1 MQIQLLLNMILYN
14 VTISI
19 DAACENEWVSWMRDT
34 HIADVIRTG
43 YFKECKLCRLV
54 GAEEQGGKTY
64 AIMYT
69 AHTEK
74 GLLEYQQMHSP
85 SLQKEH
91 NTKFQGRFAAFR
103 TELNIIQEFIH
114 EG

>member
-1 MQIQLLLNMILYN
+1 MILYN

-19 DAACENEWVSWMRDT
+19 DAACETEWLSWMRDT
-34 HIADVIRTG
+34 HIRDVIRTG

-69 AHTEK
+69 AYTEK
-74 GLLEYQQMHSP
+74 GLLEYQEKHSP
-85 SLQKEH
+85 NLQNEH
-91 NTKFQGRFAAFR
+91 NMKFQGRFAAFR
-103 TELNIIQEFIH
+103 TELNVIQEFIH

>member
-1 MQIQLLLNMILYN
+1 MILYN

-19 DAACENEWVSWMRDT
+19 DAACETEWLSWMRDT
-34 HIADVIRTG
+34 HIRDVIRTG

-54 GAEEQGGKTY
+54 DAEEQGGKTY

-69 AHTEK
+69 AYTEQ
-74 GLLEYQQMHSP
+74 GLLEYQEKHSP
-85 SLQKEH
+85 SLQNEH
-91 NTKFQGRFAAFR
+91 NMKFQGRFAAFR
-103 TELNIIQEFIH
+103 TELNVIQEFIH

>member
-19 DAACENEWVSWMRDT
+19 DEACENEWVSWMRET
-34 HIADVIRTG
+34 HIPDVIRTG

>member
-1 MQIQLLLNMILYN
+1 MILYN

-19 DAACENEWVSWMRDT
+19 DAACETEWLSWMRDT
-34 HIADVIRTG
+34 HIRDVIRTG

-69 AHTEK
+69 AYTEK
-74 GLLEYQQMHSP
+74 GLLEYQAKHAP
-85 SLQKEH
+85 SLQNEH
-91 NTKFQGRFAAFR
+91 NIKFQGRFAAFR
-103 TELNIIQEFIH
+103 TELNVIQEFIH

>member
-1 MQIQLLLNMILYN
+1 MILYN

-19 DAACENEWVSWMRDT
+19 DAACETEWLSWMRDT
-34 HIADVIRTG
+34 HIRDVIRTG

-69 AHTEK
+69 AYTEK
-74 GLLEYQQMHSP
+74 GLLEYQEKHSP
-85 SLQKEH
+85 SLQNEH
-91 NTKFQGRFAAFR
+91 NMKFQGRFAAFR
-103 TELNIIQEFIH
+103 TELNVIQEFIH

>member
-1 MQIQLLLNMILYN
+1 MILYN

-19 DAACENEWVSWMRDT
+19 DDACETEWLSWMRDT
-34 HIADVIRTG
+34 HIHDVIRTG

-69 AHTEK
+69 AYTEK
-74 GLLEYQQMHSP
+74 GLLEYQDKHAQ
-85 SLQKEH
+85 SLQNEH
-91 NTKFQGRFAAFR
+91 NMKFQGRFAAFR
-103 TELNIIQEFIH
+103 TELNVIQEFIH

>member
-1 MQIQLLLNMILYN
+1 MILYN

-19 DAACENEWVSWMRDT
+19 DEACENEWISWMRDT
-34 HIADVIRTG
+34 HIPDVLRTG
-43 YFKECKLCRLV
+43 YFKECKLCRLI

-69 AHTEK
+69 AYTEK
-74 GLLEYQQMHSP
+74 GLQEYHETHAP
-85 SLQKEH
+85 SLQNQH
-91 NTKFQGRFAAFR
+91 NMKFQGRFAAFR
-103 TELNIIQEFIH
+103 TELNVIQEFTH

>member
-1 MQIQLLLNMILYN
+1 MILYN

-19 DAACENEWVSWMRDT
+19 DEACENEWISWMRDT
-34 HIADVIRTG
+34 HIPDVLRTG
-43 YFKECKLCRLV
+43 YFKECKLCRLI

-69 AHTEK
+69 AYTEK
-74 GLLEYQQMHSP
+74 GLLEYHETHAP
-85 SLQKEH
+85 SLQNQH
-91 NTKFQGRFAAFR
+91 NMKFQGRFAAFR
-103 TELNIIQEFIH
+103 TELNVIQEFTH

>member
-1 MQIQLLLNMILYN
+1 MILYN

-19 DAACENEWVSWMRDT
+19 DAACETEWLSWMRNT
-34 HIADVIRTG
+34 HIRDVIRTG

-69 AHTEK
+69 AYTEK
-74 GLLEYQQMHSP
+74 GLLEYQEKHSP
-85 SLQKEH
+85 NLQNEH
-91 NTKFQGRFAAFR
+91 NMKFQGRFAAFR
-103 TELNIIQEFIH
+103 TELNVIQEFIH

>member
-1 MQIQLLLNMILYN
+1 MILYN

-19 DAACENEWVSWMRDT
+19 DASSETEWLSWIRDT
-34 HIADVIRTG
+34 HIPDVIRTG

-69 AHTEK
+69 AYTEK
-74 GLLEYQQMHSP
+74 GLLEYKAMHAQ
-85 SLQKEH
+85 SLQNEH
-91 NTKFQGRFAAFR
+91 NVKFQGRFAAFR
-103 TELNIIQEFIH
+103 TELNIIQEFKH